1 MNRPDEVATACRAL
15 VTVLVGQ
22 RAKRAT
28 KFLSHHLTVK
38 ATHRGKWDAR
48 DGRNEILLTWGKPN
62 WKEQRFLTKIQRA
75 GEPLPV
81 KKIQIK
87 P

>member
-1 MNRPDEVATACRAL
+1 MNIGMICGAL
-15 VTVLVGQ
+15 VNVLIDQ
-22 RAKRAT
+22 RAKQTT
-28 KFLSHHLTVK
+28 KYLTNSLTVK
-38 ATHRGKWDAR
+38 ATHRGTWDAR

-62 WKEQRFLTKIQRA
+62 WKERRFLTDIQRA

-87 P
+87 R